1 MADLTVYAWG
11 YGDAMV
17 NALRGVSYLFA
28 HDGTFYG
35 LAKVVSLFGFIAVF
49 LAYFSARGL
58 ADPLRL
64 VRFYVVWIGV
74 AGLFFGLTTNVQVHD
89 KVLNQTYVVQ
99 RVPYPVAWVLSFITQ
114 VEDAVSRTVDTAFSV
129 AVPKCGSQGLSIF
142 GCSQVLASAMD
153 VRVVDPYLQ
162 MNLSNFYQDC
172 IFTSILDGTL
182 NAQTLERSQ
191 DLYSLIFNPAYLHP
205 SRLTTFVDENGTR
218 TIDCVSASSEL
229 SSALSNW
236 VSRDGMSLLASAVG
250 ISTLSDVLGTVPGS
264 ILRVSSTGTNF
275 LMQAVLINQFKET
288 YKNWASAQG
297 IGITEAGLFIKGQL
311 DKASAQRY
319 LPVLNGVLHVMFASL
334 SPVLVLF
341 MLTPLMGKAMLMIL
355 TMGLW
360 LIVWRFAEGV
370 VNGFYYS
377 KIDGQFVNFAS
388 SSDWGLNALYA
399 PVISQALLDHQAI
412 AGSLYWLV
420 PTLSFMIA
428 SLGGYAFHTFAGSV
442 GGAVQ
447 AQTASAGADITRGSF
462 NAGAVNYRTISSG
475 NMQFGNFS
483 GWTTSSATHTVG
495 AMTSRGGIVSAG
507 GDSWKGA
514 YIKKTDPVGQSV
526 LDFLKIN
533 GAVGNAEFHN
543 GKLLSFS
550 GVISK
555 DGQSY
560 QVSYDGSGALTISH
574 ESLGKVQFKFD
585 ENGLVAVDKYEA
597 SSASIGYISSFA
609 EQYQKNVQTVKE
621 FSEAISEAKTAL
633 EQKEYGT
640 AVQKLTQALTIA
652 NSSEFF
658 QTSRGRELVKTMT
671 EALEQSIIEGIQSG
685 KIKGIRVEDSKG
697 NKFYF
702 DFGGGFRVG
711 LNAGEGRGEGA
722 VGGGGGGGGGAQG
735 GGGGGRRAKEEGM
748 FDRISG
754 FIRGLLNIASGGV
767 QIRGGYQDKTELV
780 FTVSDAGQL
789 QELLNAQE
797 NFGRKFSTNYNETKS
812 ATKGGHHSVSEVGS
826 EGTSYTENASSRT
839 SALDSLSAVDQW
851 SKKYMSSLGL
861 SQTEGRVL
869 SHTTNPLVGL
879 LNSHLQKAGGDV
891 FKALSEVNK
900 IVQDRQELEKALKD
914 MFKLPGLTPEEK
926 KKIQEAETKTD
937 GVGENMEKKRQ
948 ELQQQT
954 EDVENRVA
962 KAIEKGK
969 EEANRKPP
977 AEDVIRNSDPSKV
990 IQLPE
995 EWSQLKLQFNQKSQ
1009 KYPTYGDM
1017 RQAVEGFYNNT
1028 EAELKKKEP
1037 STVSSVL
1044 EEGVEKAKKLGEQ
1057 GWRFLLNIP
1066 RYNGDM
1072 PRPDIKR

>member
-49 LAYFSARGL
+49 LAYLSARGL

-74 AGLFFGLTTNVQVHD
+74 ASLFFGLTTNVQVHD

-191 DLYSLIFNPAYLHP
+191 NLYHLIFNPAYLHP
-205 SRLTTFVDENGTR
+205 SRLTSFVDENGTR

-229 SSALSNW
+229 SLALSNW

-250 ISTLSDVLGTVPGS
+250 ISTLSDVLGTVPSS

-275 LMQAVLINQFKET
+275 LMQSVLINQFKET

-297 IGITEAGLFIKGQL
+297 IGITEAGLFVKGQL

-442 GGAVQ
+442 GSAVQ

-462 NAGAVNYRTISSG
+462 NAGVVNYRTVSSG

-483 GWTTSSATHTVG
+483 GWTTSSGMHTVG

-507 GDSWKGA
+507 GDSWKSA
-514 YIKKTDPVGQSV
+514 YIKKTDSVGQSV

-555 DGQSY
+555 DGKSY
-560 QVSYDGSGALTISH
+560 QVSYDGSGTLTISH

-597 SSASIGYISSFA
+597 SSAGLQYISSFA
-609 EQYQKNVQTVKE
+609 EQYQKNVQTVQE
-621 FSEAISEAKTAL
+621 FSKAISEAKTAL
-633 EQKEYGT
+633 EQKDYGT

-658 QTSRGRELVKTMT
+658 QTSKGRELVETMT
-671 EALEQSIIEGIQSG
+671 KALEQAIIEGIQSG
-685 KIKGIRVEDSKG
+685 KIKGIRVDDAKG
-697 NKFYF
+697 NGFYF
-702 DFGGGFRVG
+702 DFGGFGRVG
-711 LNAGEGRGEGA
+711 LGLGKGGGQESE
-722 VGGGGGGGGGAQG
+722 GGGGGGGGGVQGGG

-797 NFGRKFSTNYNETKS
+797 NFGRKFSTNYNEKTS
-812 ATKGGHHSVSEVGS
+812 ATKGEQHTVSKVGS
-826 EGTSYTENASSRT
+826 EGTSYTESASSRT

-879 LNSHLQKAGGDV
+879 LNYHLQKAGGDV

-900 IVQDRQELEKALKD
+900 LVQDRQALETALQEI
-914 MFKLPGLTPEEK
+914 FGLRGLTTEEK
-926 KKIQEAETKTD
+926 RQIQEARNITNSVEETMDK
-937 GVGENMEKKRQ
+937 KKR
-948 ELQQQT
+948 ELENTLEGVKT
-954 EDVENRVA
+954 EADRRIKEG
-962 KAIEKGK
+962 E
-969 EEANRKPP
+969 EEAKQKPP
-977 AEDVIRNSDPSKV
+977 AEEVIRNSDPSKV
-990 IQLPE
+990 IQLPK
-995 EWSQLKLQFNQKSQ
+995 EWSQLQLLLNQKSQ
-1009 KYPTYGDM
+1009 RYPTYDSM
-1017 RQAVEGFYNNT
+1017 RQAVEDFYNRT

-1037 STVSSVL
+1037 FTFSSLFKQGAENVP
-1044 EEGVEKAKKLGEQ
+1044 KLGKF
-1057 GWRFLLNIP
+1057 FLNVPRSGDRDIP
-1066 RYNGDM
+1066 KI
-1072 PRPDIKR
+1072 DIHP